1 MNKILFFGL
10 LAQLYGAKFVLG
22 VDIDNTLIQA
32 AWRRRRAV
40 WSTQGPTPPN
50 PCTDQCDEEMVSDS
64 QQRTQP
70 NYFPASC
77 EHEFSFLPIPPA
89 ENRGKEIFPHNISFR
104 TADWVKTNI
113 PEDKEGYDVVVGFV
127 KLLSVSSSWWFY
139 MIRILQVFH
148 LEMDTYQWWWW
159 RSEDV
164 LPTRVRGVGTW
175 GGIRVWTT
183 TMGFVCESEKDEPEI
198 QGEREWCSIET
209 WKL

>member
-64 QQRTQP
+64 TRP

-127 KLLSVSSSWWFY
+127 NYYLCHPHDDF
-139 MIRILQVFH
+139 I
-148 LEMDTYQWWWW
+148 
-159 RSEDV
+159 
-164 LPTRVRGVGTW
+164 
-175 GGIRVWTT
+175 
-183 TMGFVCESEKDEPEI
+183 
-198 QGEREWCSIET
+198 
-209 WKL
+209 

>member
-1 MNKILFFGL
+1 LDFFINKFLFFGL

-40 WSTQGPTPPN
+40 WSTQGPTSPN
-50 PCTDQCDEEMVSDS
+50 LWTDQSDKEMVSDAKH
-64 QQRTQP
+64 QARP

-127 KLLSVSSSWWFY
+127 IICVILMKIY
-139 MIRILQVFH
+139 IIRILQVFH
-148 LEMDTYQWWWW
+148 LEMDTH
-159 RSEDV
+159 
-164 LPTRVRGVGTW
+164 
-175 GGIRVWTT
+175 
-183 TMGFVCESEKDEPEI
+183 K
-198 QGEREWCSIET
+198 
-209 WKL
+209 